1 MHDKSILIID
11 DDVDIL
17 NAAKLLLKRHFQKV
31 EIEKNSEKIPYLLN
45 NFSFDVIL
53 LDMNF
58 SRDVNTGN
66 EGFYWLDFILD
77 KKKGKK

>member
-1 MHDKSILIID
+1 MQEKSILIVD

-17 NAAKLLLKRHFQKV
+17 NAAKLLLKRHFKSV
-31 EIEKNSEKIPYLLN
+31 EIEKNPEKTPYLLN
-45 NFSFDVIL
+45 NFSFDIIL

-66 EGFYWLDFILD
+66 EGFYLYL
-77 KKKGKK
+77 